1 VIPQEY
7 YFINYVADVD
17 MFILT
22 KDEKKGLVRNGNF
35 DWVYPMEYDNIYW
48 IDAPTGDG
56 FILYK
61 DFCEKHVAV
70 DGTVINSFV
79 IDNTSE
85 LKYMTKYN
93 SDSSDE
99 YAISDKIIAFNASG
113 LWGVMDKHS
122 GKVLVPAMYGD
133 VKMVSESI
141 VKCSLEDYGSSDYVL
156 YDLKGNKIQ

>member
-22 KDEKKGLVRNGNF
+22 KDEKKGLVRNGTF
-35 DWVYPMEYDNIYW
+35 DWVYPLEYDNIYW

-61 DFCEKHVAV
+61 DFSEKHVAV
-70 DGTVINSFV
+70 DGTIINSFV

-99 YAISDKIIAFNASG
+99 YAISDKVIAFNVCG

-122 GKVLVPAMYGD
+122 GRILVSAMYGD
-133 VKMVSESI
+133 VEMVSESI
-141 VKCSLEDYGSSDYVL
+141 VKCSLEDSGSSDYVL